1 MCRKDLLYRRC
12 VDGRVN
18 TAHDR
23 VCAVGGLGTKIAH
36 RLSRKFIATMQ
47 PEAIGAAKGMERPI
61 AAYQNQVVAYAS
73 GILPDIAAAYFAK
86 LLRDKD
92 RRNVKFAC
100 NA

>member
-1 MCRKDLLYRRC
+1 
-12 VDGRVN
+12 
-18 TAHDR
+18 
-23 VCAVGGLGTKIAH
+23 
-36 RLSRKFIATMQ
+36 MQ